1 MGVFA
6 DSRTR
11 WDVTNHGFAQ
21 IERCFLK
28 HMELWLVWSFGEDML
43 RNLKIFKHTPYFPL
57 KISAKLW
64 SYLEQ
69 EGERIS
75 KGSLRRRAECLAISE
90 GWELHSKQ
98 HKENR
103 WINFIL
109 VSFQHVIYVKLLS
122 YFTYFF
128 LYQIAK
134 IWHFTLIPYISQLR
148 LAESHMWLNS
158 TDLESSLAIN
168 QKFITIIN
176 QAKKRERWINE
187 MIISSEN

>member
-1 MGVFA
+1 
-6 DSRTR
+6 
-11 WDVTNHGFAQ
+11 
-21 IERCFLK
+21 
-28 HMELWLVWSFGEDML
+28 ML

-122 YFTYFF
+122 YFTHFF

-176 QAKKRERWINE
+176 QAKKRERRINE

>member
-1 MGVFA
+1 
-6 DSRTR
+6 
-11 WDVTNHGFAQ
+11 
-21 IERCFLK
+21 
-28 HMELWLVWSFGEDML
+28 MELWLVWSFREDTL
-43 RNLKIFKHTPYFPL
+43 RNLKIFKHTPYFPF

-75 KGSLRRRAECLAISE
+75 KGSLRRKAECLAISE
-90 GWELHSKQ
+90 GWELHFKQ
-98 HKENR
+98 HR

-128 LYQIAK
+128 WYQITK

-158 TDLESSLAIN
+158 TDLESSLAMN
-168 QKFITIIN
+168 QKIITIIN